1 MIAIAFGTLL
11 VLFSIAV
18 VAYPFI
24 GHARYRSLSNRF
36 MYRETLRAKR
46 WRVYRKIIDLQA
58 DFASGDLTELDYVE
72 QRNQLRIAAAEL
84 LRYESDS
91 TPVTQ
96 EEQLEKEIAILRD
109 QSSHPPES

>member
-1 MIAIAFGTLL
+1 MAIAFGTLL
-11 VLFSIAV
+11 VLLSIAV
-18 VAYPFI
+18 ITYPFI
-24 GHARYRSLSNRF
+24 RPASYRSLSNRF
-36 MYRETLRAKR
+36 VHRETLRAKR
-46 WRVYRKIIDLQA
+46 WRIYRKIIDLEA
-58 DFASGDLTELDYVE
+58 DFASGDLTESDHVE
-72 QRNQLRIAAAEL
+72 QRNQLRITAAEL